1 VSVKCRYINMN
12 TAGFEDTVFLLNIR
26 IRMVRD
32 TMRLNPPGELFMERC
47 LDDIMFIDN
56 VLASLAHQITADG
69 EQDDTSDTANGAAN
83 GVVDYAADTEWQF
96 SQLLTEFLL
105 ESNAFSARATSTE
118 RGKVILLRDGSNAR
132 RKVFEKFSTSSQTD
146 LAEPVV
152 SSTELSILF
161 GGT

>member
-1 VSVKCRYINMN
+1 MN

-32 TMRLNPPGELFMERC
+32 TMRLNPHGELFMERC

-56 VLASLAHQITADG
+56 VLASLAQQITVDI
-69 EQDDTSDTANGAAN
+69 EQDGTSDDADDANGAAN

-118 RGKVILLRDGSNAR
+118 RGKVILLREGSNAR
-132 RKVFEKFSTSSQTD
+132 RKVFEKFSTSSQAD
-146 LAEPVV
+146 LTEPVV

>member
-1 VSVKCRYINMN
+1 MKCRYMSMN

-32 TMRLNPPGELFMERC
+32 IMRLNPSGGLFMERC
-47 LDDIMFIDN
+47 LDDIAFIDD
-56 VLASLAHQITADG
+56 VLATLALQITAEN
-69 EQDDTSDTANGAAN
+69 EQDGAIDADGANNTAL

-105 ESNAFSARATSTE
+105 ESNAFSARASSKE
-118 RGKVILLRDGSNAR
+118 RGKVVLLREGSNAR
-132 RKVFEKFSTSSQTD
+132 RKVFEKYSASSQIE

-152 SSTELSILF
+152 SSAELSILF

>member
-1 VSVKCRYINMN
+1 MN

-32 TMRLNPPGELFMERC
+32 TMRLNPIGELFMERC

-56 VLASLAHQITADG
+56 VLASLAQQITADS
-69 EQDDTSDTANGAAN
+69 EQDDTSGVANS
-83 GVVDYAADTEWQF
+83 VVDYAADTEWQF

-105 ESNAFSARATSTE
+105 ESNMFSARATSTE

-132 RKVFEKFSTSSQTD
+132 RKVFEKFSTSSQAD
-146 LAEPVV
+146 LAEPMV
-152 SSTELSILF
+152 SPTELSILF

>member
-1 VSVKCRYINMN
+1 MN

-32 TMRLNPPGELFMERC
+32 TMRLNPSGGLFMERC
-47 LDDIMFIDN
+47 LDDIAFVDN
-56 VLASLAHQITADG
+56 VLGSLAQQIAANEEQDEASDADG
-69 EQDDTSDTANGAAN
+69 ANNAAL
-83 GVVDYAADTEWQF
+83 GIVDYAADTEWQF

-105 ESNAFSARATSTE
+105 ESNTFFARASSKE
-118 RGKVILLRDGSNAR
+118 RGKVVLLREGSNAR
-132 RKVFEKFSTSSQTD
+132 RKVFEKFSASSQIE

-152 SSTELSILF
+152 SSTELSMLF